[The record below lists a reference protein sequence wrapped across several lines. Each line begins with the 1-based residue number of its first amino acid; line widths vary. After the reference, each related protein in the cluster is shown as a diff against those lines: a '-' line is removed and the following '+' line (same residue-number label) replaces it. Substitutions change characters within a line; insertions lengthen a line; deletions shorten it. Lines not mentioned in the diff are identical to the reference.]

1 MEVAM
6 KRLYFLAPSLESTT
20 AIVDELHSLGVKDR
34 DIHVVGN
41 NHTGMA
47 QNHVHEA
54 SLLQTSDVIPAL
66 ERGAAI
72 GVTSGLLAGLVA
84 ISFPP
89 AGLVL
94 GGGAV
99 LGMSLFGA
107 GFGAWVS
114 SMIGVSVP
122 NETIVQYE
130 EAIQK
135 GQFLLIIDI
144 PKVDEFRIADLILK
158 HHPEASIDEVDLNLR
173 KVS

>member
-1 MEVAM
+1 M
-6 KRLYFLAPSLESTT
+6 KRLYFLSPSLESTT
-20 AIVDELHSLGVKDR
+20 AIVKELQTLGVQDK
-34 DIHVVGN
+34 DIHVVGK
-41 NHTGMA
+41 NHTA
-47 QNHVHEA
+47 LVKNHIHQA
-54 SLLQTSDVIPAL
+54 SVLQTSDVLPAL

-99 LGMSLFGA
+99 LGLGLFGA

-122 NETIVQYE
+122 NKTVEQYE
-130 EAIQK
+130 QAIEK

-144 PKVDEFRIADLILK
+144 AKEDELRITDLILK
-158 HHPEASIDEVDLNLR
+158 HHPEASIDEIDLTL
-173 KVS
+173 KKAS